1 MWGGRGQPIRGPQHF
16 ILLSQCLY
24 RGGRFGWCAC
34 RTHKSG
40 GARIRQA
47 KHPEG
52 IDRAAKKELLRS
64 HYRQRYAAL
73 VELGRL
79 FCPWDEGEARVTS
92 PPVRQPARCCP
103 RKRHVWGDEGKAV
116 GCVPPTALLFEG
128 VFLTSI
134 KDADCDVVAEAPLA
148 LSRLGQSE
156 GWFLQ
161 QASSAG
167 NGQRSNR
174 QHLFRRRI
182 FQSGARHHSA
192 ILSARAKCRL
202 HAHAIRLWTESP

>member
-116 GCVPPTALLFEG
+116 GCVPPTGCVL
-128 VFLTSI
+128 
-134 KDADCDVVAEAPLA
+134 DADQRRRFAKCYRVTARLFRGAASSCFAGSLSAWDAGLGGGSLNGRRLNRIAPPAPGAPRLDA
-148 LSRLGQSE
+148 GSLGLRSRL
-156 GWFLQ
+156 
-161 QASSAG
+161 
-167 NGQRSNR
+167 
-174 QHLFRRRI
+174 FRLPLVG
-182 FQSGARHHSA
+182 S
-192 ILSARAKCRL
+192 
-202 HAHAIRLWTESP
+202 

>member
-52 IDRAAKKELLRS
+52 IDRAAKAAKKELLRS

-128 VFLTSI
+128 AFLTPI
-134 KDADCDVVAEAPLA
+134 KDADLQNAIVSRRGSSVVLRLLA
-148 LSRLGQSE
+148 SQDRC
-156 GWFLQ
+156 
-161 QASSAG
+161 
-167 NGQRSNR
+167 QRGMQGLEEVR
-174 QHLFRRRI
+174 
-182 FQSGARHHSA
+182 
-192 ILSARAKCRL
+192 
-202 HAHAIRLWTESP
+202 

>member
-116 GCVPPTALLFEG
+116 GCVPPTGCVL
-128 VFLTSI
+128 
-134 KDADCDVVAEAPLA
+134 DADQRRRFAKC
-148 LSRLGQSE
+148 SRVTARLFRGA
-156 GWFLQ
+156 
-161 QASSAG
+161 ASSCFAG
-167 NGQRSNR
+167 S
-174 QHLFRRRI
+174 
-182 FQSGARHHSA
+182 
-192 ILSARAKCRL
+192 LSAWDAGLGGGSLNGRRL
-202 HAHAIRLWTESP
+202 NRIAPPAPGTP

>member
-116 GCVPPTALLFEG
+116 GCIPPTALLFEG
-128 VFLTSI
+128 AFLTPI
-134 KDADCDVVAEAPLA
+134 KDADLHKMLSCHGEALP
-148 LSRLGQSE
+148 
-156 GWFLQ
+156 WCCVFL
-161 QASSAG
+161 
-167 NGQRSNR
+167 
-174 QHLFRRRI
+174 L
-182 FQSGARHHSA
+182 
-192 ILSARAKCRL
+192 
-202 HAHAIRLWTESP
+202 